1 MSIIIRNAKGGKR
14 GDGKTQA
21 YTWAACIMVLVF
33 AVSIAAAVKGS
44 GNKNS
49 SQEAYRK
56 QAFDLGNMPFS
67 DDSAEA
73 YLLASNKY
81 NDIAKNSLINGLF
94 SKEQKESRQESDAL
108 NGVPTAPDKEYKAA
122 KEEQAAKRAR
132 SSRPAKRAVKNQAP
146 TRPSGSLSSGSM
158 ATTSGGGGGSR
169 GTVWGSD
176 NKGAAKGGGSKMQ
189 SNQAALINQVKNG
202 KGMGFQHAAMASAAA
217 ANAKDME
224 SAAANAV
231 DAFQK
236 GATEAGK
243 EFLESDLEKSSDA
256 LNVDEA
262 DLRDK
267 LERAGNSDELAGLDN
282 KLNDAKKDADDKAEK
297 TCAEDPFANAGCV
310 MGQVLDLVKTV
321 GGAILGGIF

>member
-1 MSIIIRNAKGGKR
+1 RNAKGGKR

-33 AVSIAAAVKGS
+33 AVSIAASVKGA
-44 GNKNS
+44 GKKND

-94 SKEQKESRQESDAL
+94 SKEQKEERQESDAL
-108 NGVPTAPDKEYKAA
+108 NGVPAAPDKEYEAA
-122 KEEQAAKRAR
+122 REEQAAKRSR
-132 SSRPAKRAVKNQAP
+132 SIRPATKTPKKQAP
-146 TRPSGSLSSGSM
+146 TRPSGTLSSGSM

-169 GTVWGSD
+169 GTVWGSG
-176 NKGAAKGGGSKMQ
+176 NKGVATGGGSKMQ
-189 SNQAALINQVKNG
+189 PNQAALINQVKNG

-236 GATEAGK
+236 GATEVGK
-243 EFLESDLEKSSDA
+243 DVLESDLEKSSDA

-267 LERAGNSDELAGLDN
+267 LERAGNSDELSGLDN
-282 KLNDAKKDADDKAEK
+282 KLEDLKKKKDDEDKNENCEANGAFSSGA
-297 TCAEDPFANAGCV
+297 CFANSM
-310 MGQVLDLVKTV
+310 MGLGKM
-321 GGAILGGIF
+321 ILSAYIGSLF